1 VDGGTVGTTG
11 QGDREPVPLPAWLR
25 WLVPLWPVWAAAMV
39 AALVGGLVWQHE
51 ALLVVCPAPEACG
64 GFRVN
69 ASTAESLAR
78 HGIDLQLYAWL
89 VAGAHLLFA
98 ALLFVLGY
106 LSMRRSNREL
116 LPVLMAWVFPAL
128 GSTFFVG
135 EGVVSGVGWLGPV
148 LFAAFVVNRVSF
160 IPVLA
165 IFPDGHFVPGWVR
178 WIVLVAVPWE
188 LIVISTELAGGA
200 LPDALTLPSIAVTI
214 ATYGVL
220 VGGQVY
226 RYRRAPD
233 PTARRQSQW
242 VVAGFATML
251 VVALAFGATALLAP
265 LDEGSLSWV
274 LLEILASGAALIV
287 LGAVFVSVI
296 RFRLWGVEVVVQRIL
311 VWGTLTFG
319 ILCIYVMT
327 VGASTGLLGF
337 DDSSLPALV
346 VAVAVAVGLQPARRR
361 LQRFA
366 DRAMYGRRDEPVAIT
381 AGMAELFDD
390 VSHPDQLLAALARLI
405 CRELKLPGA
414 SMLVELTDGTAVEG
428 THGVVADPG
437 HVIPLIVGNDQ
448 VGSLTV
454 AIRTGQRRLSAQ
466 DHDVLTLIAHQA
478 AALAGMLRFAYE
490 RETMRQLVVSARDE
504 ERRRLRRDLHDGLG
518 PTLASIVQRVDAAA
532 RNPTV
537 APEAV
542 RLLDDATNGLRDALR
557 EMRRII
563 QALRPPQLDQHGLV
577 GALRRSIDRHDSDPG
592 LLVSFQAEEPLE
604 PLGDGTELAL
614 FRIAEEAILN
624 ARRHANASRI
634 ELSLRCTDGQIELE
648 VSDDGDGIAADCR
661 PGVGISSMHE
671 RAAELGG
678 GVEIHARGGRGTT
691 VKARVPSG
699 PRR

>member
-1 VDGGTVGTTG
+1 
-11 QGDREPVPLPAWLR
+11 
-25 WLVPLWPVWAAAMV
+25 M
-39 AALVGGLVWQHE
+39 
-51 ALLVVCPAPEACG
+51 
-64 GFRVN
+64 
-69 ASTAESLAR
+69 
-78 HGIDLQLYAWL
+78 
-89 VAGAHLLFA
+89 AGVHLLFA
-98 ALLFVLGY
+98 ALLLFLGY
-106 LSMRRSNREL
+106 LTMRRSNREL

-128 GSTFFVG
+128 GATFFVG
-135 EGVVSGVGWLGPV
+135 ESLVSEVGWLGPV
-148 LFAAFVVNRVSF
+148 LFGAFVVNRVSL

-165 IFPDGHFVPGWVR
+165 IFPDGHFVPSWAR
-178 WIVLVAVPWE
+178 WLVLVAVPWE
-188 LIVISTELAGGA
+188 LVVVSTEMAGGA
-200 LPDALTLPSIAVTI
+200 LPDGLTLPSIVVTI

-226 RYRRAPD
+226 RYRRSSD
-233 PTARRQSQW
+233 LTARRQSQW
-242 VVAGFATML
+242 VVAGFASML
-251 VVALAFGATALLAP
+251 LVALAFGATAFVAS
-265 LDEGSLSWV
+265 LDEGSLTWV
-274 LLEILASGAALIV
+274 LLQIFASGAALIV

-319 ILCIYVMT
+319 ILCIYVMA

-346 VAVAVAVGLQPARRR
+346 VAVAIAVGLQPARRR

-366 DRAMYGRRDEPVAIT
+366 DRAIYGRRDEPVAIT

-390 VSHPDQLLAALARLI
+390 VSRPDQLLSALAKLI
-405 CRELKLPGA
+405 SQELKLPGA

-428 THGVVADPG
+428 SHGAVSDDTSHA
-437 HVIPLIVGNDQ
+437 IPLIVGNDR

-532 RNPTV
+532 RNPSV

-577 GALRRSIDRHDSDPG
+577 GALRRSIDRHDSDSG
-592 LLVSFQAEEPLE
+592 LLVSFSADEPLD

-634 ELSLRCTDGQIELE
+634 ELSLRCADGQIELE

-661 PGVGISSMHE
+661 QGIGISSMHE

-678 GVEIHARGGRGTT
+678 RLEIHPREGRGTM
-691 VKARVPSG
+691 VKARVPCG
-699 PRR
+699 ARR